1 VLAVVLLLPAPA
13 SAATRHVSTSGS
25 DSAACTASAPCA
37 SFDRAY
43 RVAGPGD
50 VVQVAGGR
58 YGWQEIASDPRKNGS
73 GLRPVLFRP
82 APGASV
88 TIGDL
93 LSYASNVRYRGF
105 AVALD
110 DGGQPDI
117 RAGHDVSVE
126 HVRATNFYI
135 SGSSTRNVA
144 IRGGSYG
151 SWPSC
156 GGGAQISGDA
166 SNITV
171 DGVTFHDYQVPSS
184 CPDAHLDCLH
194 VFSVTRMTIR
204 NSRFIR
210 CEHYGVLLN
219 SNGPGVENHLV
230 ENNFFGPSG
239 IAGFALRGGTEE
251 DFDTVTVRYNSGGSI
266 TPQTTQSSL
275 RNVAWYANV
284 AEDIGSCRPGIE
296 YRHNVAEDGGCGATD
311 REAPVAFADFAAG
324 DLHLVPGSA
333 TARAAVDYGVPGN
346 APALD
351 FDRHSRSRGSAPDAG
366 ADELGSSPPRAAPR
380 RAAPRRALMRARVRA
395 GRRLR
400 VRRGG
405 RVSVRLRCVRA
416 RPGRARSRCSGYM
429 ALRSRFDGRRVRRI
443 ARRGFR
449 IRSGRA
455 VTVRLRVSPRA
466 RRALRRRGHIRA
478 TLRVVVRNP
487 GARPRTTSRR
497 MRLRR
502 VAPPRG

>member
-1 VLAVVLLLPAPA
+1 V
-13 SAATRHVSTSGS
+13 
-25 DSAACTASAPCA
+25 SAPCA
-37 SFDRAY
+37 SFNRAY

-50 VVQVAGGR
+50 VVEVAGGR
-58 YGWQEIASDPRKNGS
+58 YGWQEIESDPGKNGA

-117 RAGHDVSVE
+117 RGGHDVSVE

-151 SWPSC
+151 PWPSC
-156 GGGAQISGDA
+156 GGGAQISGNA

-171 DGVTFHDYQVPSS
+171 DGVTFHDYSVPSS

-194 VFSVTRMTIR
+194 VFAVTRMTIR
-204 NSRFIR
+204 NSRFVR

-239 IAGFALRGGTEE
+239 IAGFALRGGTDE

-266 TPQTTQSSL
+266 TPQTTQRSL

-284 AEDIGSCRPGIE
+284 AEDIGSCRNGIQ
-296 YRHNVAEDGGCGATD
+296 YSHNVAEDGGCGSTD
-311 REAPVAFADFAAG
+311 RRAQVAFADYAAG
-324 DLHLVPGSA
+324 DLHLVPGSS

-346 APALD
+346 APFLD
-351 FDRHSRSRGSAPDAG
+351 FDRHARSLGSAPDAG
-366 ADELGSSPPRAAPR
+366 ADEVGSGPPRAAPR
-380 RAAPRRALMRARVRA
+380 PRRRALMRARLRT
-395 GRRLR
+395 GRRLH
-400 VRRGG
+400 VRRRGL
-405 RVSVRLRCVRA
+405 VSVRLRCVRA
-416 RPGRARSRCSGYM
+416 RSGKAPARCVGYVALRARLG
-429 ALRSRFDGRRVRRI
+429 GRRVCRI
-443 ARRGFR
+443 ARRGFHV
-449 IRSGRA
+449 RSGRT
-455 VTVRLRVSPRA
+455 VTLRMRVSPRA
-466 RRALRRRGHIRA
+466 RRALRRKGHVRA
-478 TLRVVVRNP
+478 KLRVVVRNP
-487 GARPRTTSRR
+487 GRRPLTTGRR
-497 MRLRR
+497 VRLRR
-502 VAPPRG
+502 